1 MGNSETSR
9 REEVGTARPVAE
21 AVLLYFLCGIGYW
34 NLEMKGFD
42 WVPGDWGRQIV
53 FWSSWDYFV
62 LRKSFIF
69 LDFFKLSL
77 VKHVY

>member
-42 WVPGDWGRQIV
+42 WVPGDWGRFGLPQT
-53 FWSSWDYFV
+53 FLLLNRLFFGV
-62 LRKSFIF
+62 L
-69 LDFFKLSL
+69 
-77 VKHVY
+77 KHVEFR